1 MIYTTCDI
9 YPATIASCNQ
19 RSPKQSSKQ
28 LRIQYISKRI
38 AVTFEVGTRPAS
50 SSFPPDNPFP
60 RWINLQSAAP
70 ICGTIFP
77 WHESSRQRS
86 RVYAFLRDSLLF
98 ETQPPRGRG
107 GKRSQW
113 TRGKQ
118 TKHSR
123 ILNQRA
129 LYYIHSEKAV
139 KNLRSQRVSKKW
151 RSNRNLVTLDDFLT
165 NLEEMKVLHRQMYRV
180 VHVTRKPEITF

>member
-77 WHESSRQRS
+77 WHERARVKGQGFTPFSEIAYFSRPSRREAAGGSDLNGPEANRRNTPGYLTSVRYTISTVKKQSKIYDRS
-86 RVYAFLRDSLLF
+86 AFRRNEDQIGTWLL
-98 ETQPPRGRG
+98 
-107 GKRSQW
+107 W
-113 TRGKQ
+113 TIFWLA
-118 TKHSR
+118 SR
-123 ILNQRA
+123 KWKF
-129 LYYIHSEKAV
+129 YIDKCTG
-139 KNLRSQRVSKKW
+139 W
-151 RSNRNLVTLDDFLT
+151 FT
-165 NLEEMKVLHRQMYRV
+165 
-180 VHVTRKPEITF
+180 